1 MEVTT
6 LFGGSGAS
14 KDKCFPLLPF
24 LWRRAVLRASRSGW
38 ESAEPRG
45 HAPHGRRSG
54 PWPGS
59 RGQGSRRVTP
69 SPPRVVLGGWKSTW
83 LGRDHGAK
91 QPDASDGRR
100 SLSIMGILSYGQR
113 YFFFF
118 SLRVSIISI
127 ATATART
134 AHRRRFGVL
143 MSMFSKSIGRGEII
157 VGALPLTRN

>member
-59 RGQGSRRVTP
+59 RGQGNRRVTP
-69 SPPRVVLGGWKSTW
+69 PPHVLCSGSGSQPGLGGIT
-83 LGRDHGAK
+83 GRSSREVTFHHGDPFIWAK
-91 QPDASDGRR
+91 
-100 SLSIMGILSYGQR
+100 I
-113 YFFFF
+113 FFFF
-118 SLRVSIISI
+118 SLRVSSISI

-157 VGALPLTRN
+157 VGALPLTGN